1 MKMILAIMPTSFSDQ
16 VSQILLDESYR
27 VTKFAST
34 AGLLSGGI
42 TTLMIITAADK
53 ISRALELIRSEIPP
67 AEPSDSA
74 HSRVTIYVLNVQD
87 FEKV

>member
-1 MKMILAIMPTSFSDQ
+1 MILAIMPTTLSNQ
-16 VSQILLDESYR
+16 VSQILLDKAYR

-34 AGLLSGGI
+34 AGILSGGI

-53 ISRALELIRSEIPP
+53 ITQALDLIRGDIPP
-67 AEPSDSA
+67 AEPADAA

-87 FEKV
+87 FKKV